1 MLFSRFFTEERG
13 GAVPMFALGLVP
25 VIGLVGAAVDYSRGN
40 AARTSMQAA
49 IDATGLMLSRDA
61 ATMTPAQIQSK
72 ATAYFNAQFNRPDV
86 ANVQVTAT
94 LASPQAGSFVL
105 SVKVTG
111 NVPTTFT
118 KLLGQTQLDIASS
131 ADVKWGIKK
140 LELALALDNTGSMAQ
155 SGKLTQLKVAAHN
168 LLTTLQNAA
177 KQPGDVKV
185 SIIPFSTTVNLGT
198 SYKDQFWIDY
208 TVKNIQKNN
217 WTGCVMDRDQS
228 NDVLDTTPVAGSVH
242 TLFPAA
248 SACGGSSLQT
258 IIPLTDILDTTGF
271 TKLNNK
277 IDAMQAS
284 GNTNVTI
291 GLAWGWHSLTSN
303 LPLPEGSDPAP
314 DKDKVIVLLTDGT
327 NTQNRWSSSES
338 SIDAR
343 TSLACTNAK
352 AANIKI
358 YTVRVIDGNATL
370 LRNCAS
376 LPTMYYDVQQASELN
391 AVFSSIA
398 QNLANL
404 RLAK

>member
-1 MLFSRFFTEERG
+1 MLFSRFLAEERG

-72 ATAYFNAQFNRPDV
+72 ATSYFNAQFNRPEV

-118 KLLGQTQLDIASS
+118 KLLGQTKLDISSS

-140 LELALALDNTGSMAQ
+140 LELALVLDNTGSMAQ

-168 LLTTLQNAA
+168 LLTTLQTAA

-185 SIIPFSTTVNLGT
+185 AIVPFDTMVNVGT
-198 SYKDQFWIDY
+198 SYSSQFWLDY
-208 TVKNIQKNN
+208 TVKNIKPNQ
-217 WTGCVMDRDQS
+217 WTGCVIDRDQP
-228 NDVLDTTPVAGSVH
+228 NDTTDTAPVAGSIH

-248 SACGGSSLQT
+248 QCGTLTSL
-258 IIPLTDILDTTGF
+258 IPLTDILDTTGF
-271 TKLNNK
+271 TNLNNK
-277 IDAMQAS
+277 IDAMQAA

-291 GLAWGWHSLTSN
+291 GLVWGWHALTSSQ
-303 LPLPEGSDPAP
+303 PLPEGSDPAP

-370 LRNCAS
+370 LKNCAS
-376 LPTMYYDVQQASELN
+376 LPTMYYDVSQASQLN
-391 AVFSSIA
+391 SVFSSIA

>member
-1 MLFSRFFTEERG
+1 MLFSRFLTEERG
-13 GAVPMFALGLVP
+13 GVVPMFALAIVP

-40 AARTSMQAA
+40 AARTAMLAA
-49 IDATGLMLSRDA
+49 IDATALMLSKDA
-61 ATMTPAQIQSK
+61 ATMTPGEVTAK
-72 ATAYFNAQFNRPDV
+72 ANAYFTSQFNRPEV
-86 ANVQVTAT
+86 ANVRLNAVV
-94 LASPQAGSFVL
+94 ASPQAGSFTL
-105 SVKVTG
+105 TLTATG

-118 KLLGQTQLDIASS
+118 KLLGQTKLDISTT

-140 LELALALDNTGSMAQ
+140 LELALVLDNTGSMAQ
-155 SGKLTQLKVAAHN
+155 SGKLTQLKSAAHT

-185 SIIPFSTTVNLGT
+185 AIIPFDTTVKIGT

-217 WTGCVMDRDQS
+217 WTGCVMDRDQP
-228 NDVLDTTPVAGSVH
+228 NDGLDTTPVSGSIH

-248 SACGGSSLQT
+248 QCGAQLTSM
-258 IIPLTDILDTTGF
+258 IPLTDILDQTGW
-271 TKLNNK
+271 TNLNSK
-277 IDAMQAS
+277 VDAMQAS

-291 GLAWGWHSLTSN
+291 GLVWGWHALTPN
-303 LPLPEGSDPAP
+303 LPLTEGSDPAP

-327 NTQNRWSSSES
+327 NTQNRWSTSES
-338 SIDAR
+338 QIDTR
-343 TSLACTNAK
+343 TALACTNVK

-370 LRNCAS
+370 LKNCAS
-376 LPTMYYDVQQASELN
+376 KPTMYYEVSQASQLN

-398 QNLANL
+398 QTLANL
-404 RLAK
+404 RIAK